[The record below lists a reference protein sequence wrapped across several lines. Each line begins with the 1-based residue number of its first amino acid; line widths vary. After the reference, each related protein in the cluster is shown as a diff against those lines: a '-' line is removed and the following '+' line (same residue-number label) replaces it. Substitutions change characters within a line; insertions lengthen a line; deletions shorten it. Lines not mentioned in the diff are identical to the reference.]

1 MKNMDYFIM
10 KKSLLFLYN
19 DFIRYICFDNLNIP
33 RNYFKIYREACAINN
48 MKILIRL
55 FFHYYLSHMLHDIF

>member
-10 KKSLLFLYN
+10 KKSLLFLYI
-19 DFIRYICFDNLNIP
+19 DFIRYFFFDNLNIP

-48 MKILIRL
+48 IEKIIELKFSIIKEWIRNR
-55 FFHYYLSHMLHDIF
+55 